1 MCSITVDVLIVRHIK
16 CIKQNKNKRR
26 KKMKPCT
33 YLTIKRHAKH
43 FSSLKQEN
51 KNVIYIEGKK
61 KLLLNYLQAKE
72 FFFLLD
78 KLVVFGDKFVL

>member
-1 MCSITVDVLIVRHIK
+1 
-16 CIKQNKNKRR
+16 
-26 KKMKPCT
+26 MKPCT